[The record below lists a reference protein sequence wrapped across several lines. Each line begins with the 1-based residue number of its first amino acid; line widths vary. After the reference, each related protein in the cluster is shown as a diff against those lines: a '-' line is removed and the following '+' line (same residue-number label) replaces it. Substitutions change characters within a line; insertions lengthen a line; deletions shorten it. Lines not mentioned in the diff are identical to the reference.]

1 MMASR
6 GPSRRG
12 HSASLNPLTA
22 VARHPRGLAV
32 KMVVASMRVVPLAVF
47 WGVRPEHRHEVLHL
61 DDAGSAEKP
70 GDQDV

>member
-1 MMASR
+1 
-6 GPSRRG
+6 
-12 HSASLNPLTA
+12 
-22 VARHPRGLAV
+22 LAV

-61 DDAGSAEKP
+61 DDAGPAEKP